1 MLCDF
6 SIKVVIMR
14 KYFFTILFLLIGLLG
29 FSCSTTGNQMNSSSA
44 SYAEVPM
51 PNQLVSEE
59 FPQPDEW
66 AKYPG
71 GNEALQSHI
80 QMNTIIPE
88 EARIEGY
95 NGRMVITYVVNS
107 EGVAGQIETLM
118 SPHEAITSMYEKIIE
133 DMERWEPAILNG
145 KPVQQQYAIS
155 AYFNDKTGQ

>member
-1 MLCDF
+1 
-6 SIKVVIMR
+6 MR
-14 KYFFTILFLLIGLLG
+14 KYLFTILFSLFVFIG
-29 FSCSTTGNQMNSSSA
+29 FSCSTTGNQVNSSSA

-95 NGRMVITYVVNS
+95 NGRLVMTYVVNT

-118 SPHEAITSMYEKIIE
+118 SPHEAITSMYEKIIA

-145 KPVQQQYAIS
+145 EPVQQQYAIS
-155 AYFNDKTGQ
+155 AYFNDNTSQ